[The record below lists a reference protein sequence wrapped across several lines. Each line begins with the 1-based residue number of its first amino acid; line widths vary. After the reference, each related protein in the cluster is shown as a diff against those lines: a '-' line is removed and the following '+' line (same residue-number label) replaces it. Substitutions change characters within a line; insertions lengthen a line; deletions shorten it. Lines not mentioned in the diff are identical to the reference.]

1 MRLFYLLLLFL
12 ISWNLQA
19 QRVLLIEKLN
29 SAQTTKLY
37 AGSYIQY
44 RIVGD
49 DSWYGEHIYDL
60 RDDTQSLVFP
70 NHYVPISEITML
82 RQRRPAVQGLGIT
95 LITFG
100 LSWSGYAAIGTATDN
115 DPNTNYRT
123 SDAIVT
129 AVASGTGLL
138 LPALF
143 GTKRMR
149 FGEGE
154 RLRLRIIDITF

>member
-12 ISWNLQA
+12 ISWHLQA

-44 RIVGD
+44 RIAGD

-60 RDDTQSLVFP
+60 RDDTQALVFP
-70 NHYVPISEITML
+70 SHYVPISEITML
-82 RQRRPAVQGLGIT
+82 RQRRPAVQGLGVT

-100 LSWSGYAAIGTATDN
+100 LAWSGYAAIGTATDN
-115 DPNTNYRT
+115 DPETTYRT

-143 GTKRMR
+143 GTKRMH

>member
-12 ISWNLQA
+12 VSYSLQA
-19 QRVLLIEKLN
+19 QRVPLIEQPN

-37 AGSYIQY
+37 TGSYIQY
-44 RIVGD
+44 RLEGD

-60 RDDTQSLVFP
+60 RDDTQAVVFP
-70 NHYVPISEITML
+70 DRYVPISEITML
-82 RQRRPAVQGLGIT
+82 RQGRPVVRGIGLT
-95 LITFG
+95 LLTFG

-129 AVASGTGLL
+129 GVASGIGLL

-143 GTKRMR
+143 GTKKMR